1 MENEFFE
8 RAIRLHKENV
18 VVDAHLDLPGEILHR
33 KNNGERDIIRKY
45 YEKDW
50 ESAGVNIVFASVFVE
65 SNCLPEMGLRNAL
78 NQIAVIKEE
87 VRNNDKLLLITDKI
101 QLERVCSENKT
112 GVLLYVEGLDFIGN
126 DISLLE
132 VLHDLGVRGAALCW
146 SRDNQLAT
154 GCCKALECVQ
164 KYGGLTAFGIR
175 VVERM
180 EELGIFLDVSHLND
194 DGFEEVALLARKPF
208 IASHSCSRSVHFHY
222 RNLTDEQ
229 LVKLARQG
237 GVVGI
242 NGCRMIA
249 GVKSR
254 DEAVEKLCRHI
265 SHICRLTGAESV
277 GLGLDFCD
285 SYDCARYK
293 RMCPLSP
300 DDSLENY
307 GQLVEVTAKLLKEGM
322 SETDVVK
329 IIGGN
334 FYEFLRMVLA

>member
-1 MENEFFE
+1 MENEFVE
-8 RAIRLHKENV
+8 RAIRLHRENV

-33 KNNGERDIIRKY
+33 KNNGEQDIVRRY
-45 YEKDW
+45 YEKNW
-50 ESAGVNIVFASVFVE
+50 ESAGVDIVFASVFVE
-65 SNCLPEMGLRNAL
+65 SCCLPEMGLRNAL
-78 NQIAVIKEE
+78 NQIAVMKEE
-87 VRNNDKLLLITDKI
+87 VHNNDKMLLITDKT
-101 QLERVCSENKT
+101 QLERVRSEKKI

-126 DISLLE
+126 DISLLD
-132 VLHDLGVRGAALCW
+132 VLYDLGVRGAALCW

-154 GCCKALECVQ
+154 GCCKATECVQ
-164 KYGGLTAFGIR
+164 KYGGLTAFGIK

-229 LVKLARQG
+229 LVKLVRQG

-249 GVKSR
+249 GVKRSE
-254 DEAVEKLCRHI
+254 EAVEKLCSHI
-265 SHICRLTGAESV
+265 SHIYRLTGAESV

-293 RMCPLSP
+293 MACPQSP

-307 GQLVEVTAKLLKEGM
+307 GQLVEVTAKLLEAGM
-322 SETDVVK
+322 SEADVVN

-334 FYEFLRMVLA
+334 FYGFLRKFLA